1 MNYGLKVIFTL
12 GLPLTDFETEFTQD
26 CLRKAPEEDGGKIFD
41 TLLLG
46 TMLDMEN
53 DLDKYLDILFGL
65 RDKEAIISAFQT
77 MHAHTFDESVDL
89 LVKELRHAEQIQ
101 QVAELYMLMFRLN
114 DKERQRQMESY
125 FSKLPNHKAV
135 KEKML
140 ERLIAATSE
149 GE

>member
-1 MNYGLKVIFTL
+1 
-12 GLPLTDFETEFTQD
+12 
-26 CLRKAPEEDGGKIFD
+26 
-41 TLLLG
+41 
-46 TMLDMEN
+46 
-53 DLDKYLDILFGL
+53 
-65 RDKEAIISAFQT
+65 

-89 LVKELRHAEQIQ
+89 PLDLIKHHKEVLVKEPRHAEQIQ